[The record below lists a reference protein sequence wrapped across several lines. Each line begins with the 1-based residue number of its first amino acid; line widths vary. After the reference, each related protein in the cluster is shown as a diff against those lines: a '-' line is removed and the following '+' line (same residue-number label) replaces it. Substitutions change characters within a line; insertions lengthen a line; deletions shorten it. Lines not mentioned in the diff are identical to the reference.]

1 MNEHRAYKTKI
12 ESLEEKILTTNY
24 TYVCDID
31 VVVHSMLM
39 FHHKYIFVNIYVWIA
54 FDKTDDFKSL
64 VLTFPL
70 NVPKYLKHI

>member
-1 MNEHRAYKTKI
+1 MYKIKSSRTSNYMNEHRAYKTKI

-39 FHHKYIFVNIYVWIA
+39 FHHKYIFVNIYV
-54 FDKTDDFKSL
+54 
-64 VLTFPL
+64 
-70 NVPKYLKHI
+70 